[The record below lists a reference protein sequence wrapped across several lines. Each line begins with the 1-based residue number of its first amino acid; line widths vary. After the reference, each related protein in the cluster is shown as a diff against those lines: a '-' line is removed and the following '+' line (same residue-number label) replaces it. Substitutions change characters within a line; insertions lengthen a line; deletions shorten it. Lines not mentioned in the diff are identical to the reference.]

1 MSSTWRKQPRQ
12 TFCSS
17 NRQTPLHGEGTA
29 GLMLLYSG
37 FGGRTGAVSVT
48 ESQTFEIEFS
58 ASLLLD
64 DAL

>member
-1 MSSTWRKQPRQ
+1 
-12 TFCSS
+12 
-17 NRQTPLHGEGTA
+17 
-29 GLMLLYSG
+29 MLLYSG